1 MDALNP
7 LTSMR
12 ACFEMLVSD
21 NPEVVA
27 TLTSETRE
35 ALIVLFRRNAD
46 ALAAVI
52 DERITQ
58 PAMEALEG

>member
-1 MDALNP
+1 
-7 LTSMR
+7 MR

-35 ALIVLFRRNAD
+35 ALIVLFPRNAD